1 MTSNTPAQGAPDIA
15 PSEEEQRSSGFKE
28 LAIVAAIAAVCAIF
42 KPDWFVTGAAFIAIL
57 GILVFVHEWGHFQF
71 ARWAGLKVN
80 RFALGFPPFIYTR
93 RHKGID
99 YSLGALPIGGMV
111 DIAGL
116 GSEEE
121 MVAEVKGQGTV
132 PVRNTNR
139 PYGQKQFQDVSLGW
153 RFMTLFAGP
162 LMNFIFAIVVAIGL
176 FSFYGAPDYS
186 HAKRNA
192 VGLVMGGS
200 PASQA
205 GLRPND
211 LITSVNGTPADDD
224 SKLIPLVRKSKGKI
238 ALGISRNVDGVVTP
252 LTVSLTPRIES
263 QPRLDGKGTENVPT
277 IGIVF
282 TEDIKTITFKR
293 LGLLDSTTRAF
304 DAAFGMTAEIGALLK
319 RALTFQ
325 LTTIDKSAV
334 GGPVKIVQ
342 AVGQASHSG
351 GFFQLVSLAVSLSIN
366 LGLLNLLPLPA
377 LDGGRILFLGYE
389 LVMRRP
395 VDPRKE
401 GLVHAAGM
409 VVLLAFML
417 FITLRDVLG
426 AH

>member
-1 MTSNTPAQGAPDIA
+1 MTSNTPAPDASEIA
-15 PSEEEQRSSGFKE
+15 ASEKQQRSGGLKE
-28 LAIVAAIAAVCAIF
+28 LGIVAAIAAVCAIL
-42 KPDWFVTGAAFIAIL
+42 KPDWFVTGVAFIAIL

-93 RHKGID
+93 HHKGID

-162 LMNFIFAIVVAIGL
+162 LMNFIFAIVVAVAL
-176 FSFYGAPDYS
+176 FSFYGAPDFS
-186 HAKRNA
+186 HAKENA

-200 PASQA
+200 AASEA
-205 GLRPND
+205 GIQPGD
-211 LITSVNGTPADDD
+211 LITAVNGTPADDF
-224 SKLIPLVRKSKGKI
+224 SKLTPLIRGSKGKI
-238 ALGISRNVDGVVTP
+238 SLGISRAGAP
-252 LTVSLTPRIES
+252 LTLTLTPKIETQS
-263 QPRLDGKGTENVPT
+263 RLDGKGTEKVPT

-282 TEDIKTITFKR
+282 TEDPKTISFHR
-293 LGLLDSTTRAF
+293 LGLVDSTRLAF
-304 DAAFGMTAEIGALLK
+304 TSAFAMTAEIGALLK

-325 LTTIDKSAV
+325 LTSIDKSAV
-334 GGPVKIVQ
+334 GGPIKIVQ

-417 FITLRDVLG
+417 FITLRDVFG

>member
-1 MTSNTPAQGAPDIA
+1 MTSNTPAPDAPEIVLSD
-15 PSEEEQRSSGFKE
+15 EQQRSSGFKE
-28 LAIVAAIAAVCAIF
+28 LAVVVIIAAAFAIF
-42 KPDWFVTGAAFIAIL
+42 KPDWFRTGAAFIVIL
-57 GILVFVHEWGHFQF
+57 GILVFVHEWGHYQF

-93 RHKGID
+93 YHKGIA

-139 PYGQKQFQDVSLGW
+139 PWGQKQFQDVNLGW

-162 LMNFIFAIVVAIGL
+162 MMNFIFAIVVAVGL
-176 FSFYGAPDYS
+176 FSLYGAPDMTN
-186 HAKRNA
+186 AKENSVA
-192 VGLVMGGS
+192 LVMGGS
-200 PASQA
+200 PAAKA
-205 GLRPND
+205 GVQIGD
-211 LITSVNGTPADDD
+211 LITSVNGTPTDNF
-224 SKLIPLVRKSKGKI
+224 SKIKPIISGSKGAPLSVGILRDGDPLMLKI
-238 ALGISRNVDGVVTP
+238 KPEMET
-252 LTVSLTPRIES
+252 
-263 QPRLDGKGTENVPT
+263 QPRADGKGTEKVPT
-277 IGIVF
+277 VGILF
-282 TEDIKTITFKR
+282 TVDPKTITFRR
-293 LGLLDSTTRAF
+293 LGFVDSTELAF
-304 DAAFGMTAEIGALLK
+304 SSAFGMTAEIGALLK
-319 RALTFQ
+319 RAVTFQ
-325 LTTIDKSAV
+325 LTSLDKSAV

-342 AVGQASHSG
+342 SVGQASRSG
-351 GFFQLVSLAVSLSIN
+351 GYFQLVSLAVSLSIN
-366 LGLLNLLPLPA
+366 LGLLNLLPFPA

-409 VVLLAFML
+409 VALLAFML
-417 FITLRDVLG
+417 FITLRDVIG
-426 AH
+426 